1 MMQPHKVNIDL
12 IDNGVVY
19 QKDEWVD
26 QRSYDTFGIYKGY
39 LVEKYGEDD
48 SQHPHFDEPLWSRTQ
63 STSCDSSSCGHER
76 QDSEIQRLNKI
87 IEELVKEKESEKAE
101 KEKEK
106 AEKEA
111 MLERMASIES
121 LLRVVTKNLP
131 SSIAAHAYGEVAPA
145 IALTDNALKHLNK
158 IRSEKNEDLCSMV
171 DVKSGGCLGVSHS
184 MEFESHENTILQNDR
199 VVITTNTQFLNGSKI
214 NPRTDEAAL
223 EQASDELN
231 HDEVAQDI
239 DELMD

>member
-1 MMQPHKVNIDL
+1 MLYFEDLDVVHNNSSSNSVLFIDLTQYFQIRSTHDSESETASEVNPPTIVLDEDEVFKGKFEYDEDDPNYSTEASIIGIEYYEGEVNIDL

-63 STSCDSSSCGHER
+63 STSCDSSSCRHER

-87 IEELVKEKESEKAE
+87 IEELVKEKESEKAK

-106 AEKEA
+106 AKKEA

-131 SSIAAHAYGEVAPA
+131 SS
-145 IALTDNALKHLNK
+145 
-158 IRSEKNEDLCSMV
+158 S
-171 DVKSGGCLGVSHS
+171 
-184 MEFESHENTILQNDR
+184 
-199 VVITTNTQFLNGSKI
+199 
-214 NPRTDEAAL
+214 
-223 EQASDELN
+223 
-231 HDEVAQDI
+231 
-239 DELMD
+239 